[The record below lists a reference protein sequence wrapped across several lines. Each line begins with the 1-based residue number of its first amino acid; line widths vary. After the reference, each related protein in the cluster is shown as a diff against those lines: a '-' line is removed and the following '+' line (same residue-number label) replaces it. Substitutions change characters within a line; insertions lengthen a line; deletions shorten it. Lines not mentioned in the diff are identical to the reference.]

1 MSELSLFLKENKAK
15 KENTFFEATK
25 SLVGEDG
32 KPLKWEI
39 RAVSTRE
46 DEDIREECT
55 RFDSATGR
63 FRLDLSRYMAKIA
76 SAAVVEPN
84 LYNVN
89 LQNSYDVSTP
99 EDLIREMLDDPHEYQ
114 TFVRFVQRFGEVDVP
129 FSERI
134 ETAKN

>member
-1 MSELSLFLKENKAK
+1 MSELSLFLKENKVK
-15 KENTFFEATK
+15 RENTFFEATK
-25 SLVGEDG
+25 SLADKDG
-32 KPLKWEI
+32 NPLKWEV
-39 RAVSTRE
+39 RAVTTRE

-55 RFDSATGR
+55 RFDSSTAR
-63 FRLDLSRYMAKIA
+63 FRLDVGRYMAKLA
-76 SAAVVEPN
+76 SSAVVEPN

-114 TFVRFVQRFGEVDVP
+114 AFVRFVQRFGETDIP
-129 FSERI
+129 MSERI